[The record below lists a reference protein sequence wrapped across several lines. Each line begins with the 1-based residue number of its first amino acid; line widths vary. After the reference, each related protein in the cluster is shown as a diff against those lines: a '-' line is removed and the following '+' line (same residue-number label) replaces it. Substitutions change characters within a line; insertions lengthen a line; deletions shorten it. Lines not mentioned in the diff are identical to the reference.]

1 MSLIRVRK
9 RRKKEHIEARKGMS
23 AGRLG
28 ALLLMTV
35 LVIWYLGW
43 GF

>member
-1 MSLIRVRK
+1 MRVRR
-9 RRKKEHIEARKGMS
+9 RRKKEWVDARKGMS

-28 ALLLMTV
+28 ALLLITV

-43 GF
+43 RF